1 MAMLKA
7 AAKQNRVA
15 FRTSLIFFIILFFL
29 VEKLQGL
36 VGHGFSLRFFPIY
49 FYMVFSLAPPQN
61 NNRPG
66 RTDNTCSIHKSDLL
80 KIYREGL

>member
-1 MAMLKA
+1 M
-7 AAKQNRVA
+7 
-15 FRTSLIFFIILFFL
+15 
-29 VEKLQGL
+29 
-36 VGHGFSLRFFPIY
+36 GHGFSLRFIPIISTW
-49 FYMVFSLAPPQN
+49 FLSLAPPQN